1 MDRISKA
8 LQKLNSKER
17 EELKSLLERIKGNE
31 TSDLDVRKLKGKSNI
46 FRVRKG
52 RIRVIFAKQADG
64 VINVLAVERKSDNT
78 YRF

>member
-17 EELKSLLERIKGNE
+17 EELKSLLERIRRNE
-31 TSDLDVRKLKGKSNI
+31 TADLDVRKLKGKNNI
-46 FRVRKG
+46 FRARKG

-64 VINVLAVERKSDNT
+64 VINVLAVERRSDNT